1 MIAAIA
7 AAVSTVSVTR
17 FLSTVGSCFGGVP
30 GAGAEG
36 AAGGARESDCCVC
49 VAFVTADEGAAE
61 GEEGFVTG
69 AGGESSA
76 TGAEY

>member
-17 FLSTVGSCFGGVP
+17 FLSTVGICFSGGL

-36 AAGGARESDCCVC
+36 AAVVGAKESGCCVC
-49 VAFVTADEGAAE
+49 DAFVTAGEGNAV
-61 GEEGFVTG
+61 GEEGFAME
-69 AGGESSA
+69 AGGESTA
-76 TGAEY
+76 GAE